1 MAPGLE
7 PLQSTLFDQ
16 FIAEATESKSG
27 LVVAEVRTGY
37 HAKQYIGSTSPRG
50 LPAIVPSSLHGAPGV
65 LGERQ
70 PGVRPERHLRG
81 LTCAAACQCGGH
93 GCTLFGQKKP
103 GDKRAGG
110 GI

>member
-37 HAKQYIGSTSPRG
+37 HAKQYIGNARTVAVAPLEAEINRPTDGQGNKVRIRIQSRWQDLGQHIQSREGGWVAHQGQFNELLNRT
-50 LPAIVPSSLHGAPGV
+50 VPKL
-65 LGERQ
+65 
-70 PGVRPERHLRG
+70 
-81 LTCAAACQCGGH
+81 
-93 GCTLFGQKKP
+93 
-103 GDKRAGG
+103 
-110 GI
+110 